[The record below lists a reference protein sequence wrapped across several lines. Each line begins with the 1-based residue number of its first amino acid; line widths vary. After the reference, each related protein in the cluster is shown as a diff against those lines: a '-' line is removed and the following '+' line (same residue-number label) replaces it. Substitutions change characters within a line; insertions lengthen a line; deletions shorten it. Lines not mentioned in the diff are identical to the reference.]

1 MNIVRPLFAELLIDY
16 CILARYKG
24 YTSDSLF
31 PVRELCMIEIGTF
44 NQLKVVKQVDF
55 GVYVDGEEHDT
66 ILLPKRYVPE
76 GCTVGDW
83 VDVFLYFDS
92 DDLLIATTE
101 KPKAQVGD
109 CEFLKVVD
117 INHAGAFM
125 DWGLPK
131 DLLVPYNEQQK
142 PMEVGYSYVVHVF
155 HDQNSDR
162 IAASTKLSHYLD
174 EEPVWLKP
182 KQAVNLLIAGRT
194 ELGYKAVIDN
204 KYLGLIFRADAFRPL
219 KIGERLPGFVKTIR
233 PDGKVD
239 LLISQGSLQG
249 DYDLGEQIIQHLRDN
264 GGESTL
270 SDKSA
275 PDDIYRLFK
284 VSKKKYKQALGTLY
298 KSQRISIEPGK
309 IKLIDQ

>member
-1 MNIVRPLFAELLIDY
+1 MV
-16 CILARYKG
+16 
-24 YTSDSLF
+24 
-31 PVRELCMIEIGTF
+31 EIGTF
-44 NQLKVVKQVDF
+44 NRLQVVKRVDF
-55 GVYVDGEEHDT
+55 GVYVDGEEYDT

-76 GCTVGDW
+76 NCEIGDW
-83 VDVFLYFDS
+83 IDVFLYFDS
-92 DDLLIATTE
+92 EDLLIATTQ

-109 CEFLKVVD
+109 CAFLKVVD
-117 INHAGAFM
+117 INHAGAFV

-155 HDQNSDR
+155 YDQNSDR

-194 ELGYKAVIDN
+194 ELGYKAVID
-204 KYLGLIFRADAFRPL
+204 
-219 KIGERLPGFVKTIR
+219 
-233 PDGKVD
+233 
-239 LLISQGSLQG
+239 
-249 DYDLGEQIIQHLRDN
+249 LGEQIIQHLRDN
-264 GGESTL
+264 DGQSSL

-298 KSQRISIEPGK
+298 KSKRIVIGPGK
-309 IKLIDQ
+309 ITLLD